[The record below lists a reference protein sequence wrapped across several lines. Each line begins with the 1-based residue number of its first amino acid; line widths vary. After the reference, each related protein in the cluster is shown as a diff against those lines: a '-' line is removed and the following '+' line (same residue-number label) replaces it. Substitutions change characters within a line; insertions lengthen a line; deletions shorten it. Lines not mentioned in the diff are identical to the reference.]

1 MEIRNVKK
9 SIAAA
14 GLGAVAALSSVS
26 PAFAA
31 SATLG
36 TPDLA
41 STGVNAA
48 PLEWLGGG
56 LIVAGLIFVGIRIV
70 GFGLSR
76 RRRARKE
83 H

>member
-1 MEIRNVKK
+1 MKK

-14 GLGAVAALSSVS
+14 GLGVVAALSSVS
-26 PAFAA
+26 PAFAVSAA
-31 SATLG
+31 SSGSA
-36 TPDLA
+36 LA

-56 LIVAGLIFVGIRIV
+56 LIVAGLIFVGIRFV
-70 GFGLSR
+70 GFGLR
-76 RRRARKE
+76 RRRHARKQ